1 MKAPRTRVDEAT
13 TELERELLRSW
24 SAERPSSAAR
34 RRALGVAVGAA
45 GAAAAS
51 SAAGATG
58 AALANGVAPKATA
71 AVLLAAAKWLAA
83 GGLVVTGALVARP
96 YLSHEAARPA
106 AAVAAAPPRRAPA
119 LAPPAAAAPA
129 LAPPAAA
136 APALAPPAA
145 AAPALAPPAA
155 AAPALAPPAAAAPRL
170 APPAAG
176 LAPPEPANAPAA
188 ARAPSEPE
196 HQRHVSRER
205 RAANP
210 RAVVAAPA
218 AEAPATVAEA
228 PAPEPKRA
236 TRELGEQV
244 ASLDRAGRALAA
256 GEAAEAL
263 RLIDEYQARFPTG
276 SLLQEATVVRV
287 DALLALGRRADAT
300 AVAATFLSS
309 HPTSPY
315 AAKLRRRLE
324 RTPIP

>member
-106 AAVAAAPPRRAPA
+106 AAVAAAPPRR
-119 LAPPAAAAPA
+119 
-129 LAPPAAA
+129 
-136 APALAPPAA
+136 
-145 AAPALAPPAA
+145 APALAPPAA